1 MASPKTR
8 RVLAELRPRD
18 ENDKCFECNTMN
30 PQWVSV
36 TYGIWIC
43 LECSGKHRGLGVH
56 LSFVRSVTMDKWKES
71 ELAKMKAGG
80 NRKARVFLEAQDDW
94 EDRAPI
100 SQKYQSKAAA
110 LLKDKVM
117 VESQGGSWSIE
128 TSSARNHST
137 RSSKTSSSASNSSMM
152 SKSKTYSDNLSSKS
166 DYNSYQNGGDIPD
179 FNSSEFKREKE
190 DFFGRIQ
197 RENAN
202 RRDDL
207 PPSQGGKYT
216 GFGNTMNP
224 PPPRSMSTNDFMDA
238 SLNGLTNSWSAFSIG
253 ASKLGSTVADVG
265 WKFKEVASRKVSE
278 VSESVKDGDVLNSI
292 GSQATNLVGKVGEV
306 SKGGL
311 SSLSNL
317 WGQQKSIRS
326 QYEPC
331 EDSSL
336 NYNNYNGYS
345 DSYQNSGSRDDDFS
359 YSNQRKQSDDWGW
372 SDEQSWSD
380 VKKKE
385 EKPAKKSVTATS
397 GMSKNVSKKTE
408 TNEDL
413 LIDFGASKNEGSSKK
428 EPDSSWASWENDA
441 WESLNKKD

>member
-80 NRKARVFLEAQDDW
+80 NRKARVFLESQDDW
-94 EDRAPI
+94 DDRAPI
-100 SQKYQSKAAA
+100 SQKYQSRAAA

-117 VESQGGSWSIE
+117 VESQGGSWSVE

-137 RSSKTSSSASNSSMM
+137 RSKPSSSSSSSRSSSMM
-152 SKSKTYSDNLSSKS
+152 SKSKTYSENMSSGGNGEF
-166 DYNSYQNGGDIPD
+166 NSYQNGGDIPD

-224 PPPRSMSTNDFMDA
+224 PPRSMSTNDFMDA
-238 SLNGLTNSWSAFSIG
+238 SLNGITNSWSAFSLG
-253 ASKLGSTVADVG
+253 ASKLSSKVADVG
-265 WKFKEVASRKVSE
+265 WKFTEVASRKVSE
-278 VSESVKDGDVLNSI
+278 VSESAKEGELLSSL

-306 SKGGL
+306 SKSGLTNL
-311 SSLSNL
+311 SSL

-336 NYNNYNGYS
+336 NYNNFNGYS
-345 DSYQNSGSRDDDFS
+345 DSYQNSGSRDHDDFSS

-372 SDEQSWSD
+372 SDEQNWSD

-385 EKPAKKSVTATS
+385 FEKPKKSSITTTA
-397 GMSKNVSKKTE
+397 SKKVE
-408 TNEDL
+408 QPNEDL
-413 LIDFGASKNEGSSKK
+413 LIGKSGPNTYTYIFCHSDFT
-428 EPDSSWASWENDA
+428 
-441 WESLNKKD
+441 